1 MDPPI
6 EIEDSPDQT
15 DYPIILVDVFKP
27 VEIDLPI
34 QTDEASREKRRNWV
48 DNIWNI
54 DSRKFPLLKYR
65 IRHGKDPKKDSVVW
79 KQQKV
84 ADILRKH
91 FSGLKAI
98 KTSKDPAPSVTI
110 KKEPDSTPPP
120 CQLEVEME
128 ALDAEF
134 RKPYSYNTVD
144 PAIQK
149 KDSNPSLK
157 RKSTSSTG
165 QVEPNAPPPPPK
177 VFKRKLKI
185 PKSEP
190 EPDNSK
196 IVLEPSDDEEQVDS
210 LKRKST
216 SSTGQLE
223 SNVPPKVFKRKLK
236 IPKSEP
242 EPDNSKIVLEPSDDE
257 EQVDYRKT
265 YVFPEDTSVNNPSK
279 PCSSTTGLRMTVET
293 SSCKRKVEA
302 TTTTPSISPPEQNVQ
317 LDSSDLRNTIDKKLR
332 EAKLQSMYVPKVT
345 PDVCT
350 VSNNIVTTEKTEYT
364 NTQRSAAYPPRQVER
379 THLSISDQDFH
390 DTCNVSR
397 YDPNVKYTK
406 TSPITLKR
414 GPGPYYQSKAPMYP
428 QSVPGKSS
436 IEFRNL
442 DITQQPHSAHSPI
455 RTPGNEWENS
465 KNSLD
470 QFSNRKGK
478 NLFSVPC
485 SQKSAKRDCLLC
497 PIKTKDMKKHTIL
510 NHLSNTWWGA
520 YGPYTCWRCQEFHPG
535 GDISTCGGQYKR
547 SDLPTFL
554 YRNECLESFLKED
567 LECTTDNELIHL
579 IRRNGLCDRSGSN
592 FSYLEE
598 GYLHEID
605 TNKRLSYMPIYS
617 ATKPTRVSELYHW
630 RTISE
635 IMKFSETRGVITGTI
650 CPSQPI
656 WLIDSM
662 VKLPEPYLKKKYRED
677 LSTFIK
683 ANSPFPN
690 KTISVITDVSGN
702 QLLDQEVLN
711 NIMADKNIKL
721 SVGISPKDAD
731 ICSNLHI
738 QTVERLLTEPK
749 SVSIGSTGLDSS
761 KAAPLATQESI
772 FTTMM
777 KIAKKTKKPIQI
789 FSKGSHVQTLRLMME
804 HLPKK
809 HKIHYSNPMLNY
821 NQATDFLHKFP
832 GSYIGIF
839 GRNVLVGDIG
849 HEMIQKLHLSRIIPA
864 SYAFMEPTDASLNRF
879 DLERIVIQIGII
891 KGVTRHEVAKNVRVN
906 IKNLYQF

>member
-27 VEIDLPI
+27 VKIDLPI

-54 DSRKFPLLKYR
+54 DSKKFPLLKYR

-91 FSGLKAI
+91 FSGLKAV
-98 KTSKDPAPSVTI
+98 KETKEPTPSVTI
-110 KKEPDSTPPP
+110 KKEPDPTPPP

-134 RKPYSYNTVD
+134 RKTYSYNTGD
-144 PAIQK
+144 PSIQK
-149 KDSNPSLK
+149 KDSKQSLK

-165 QVEPNAPPPPPK
+165 QVDSKAP
-177 VFKRKLKI
+177 
-185 PKSEP
+185 S
-190 EPDNSK
+190 
-196 IVLEPSDDEEQVDS
+196 
-210 LKRKST
+210 
-216 SSTGQLE
+216 
-223 SNVPPKVFKRKLK
+223 KVFKRKLK

-265 YVFPEDTSVNNPSK
+265 YVFPEDSSVNDPNK

-293 SSCKRKVEA
+293 SSCKRNVEA
-302 TTTTPSISPPEQNVQ
+302 TTTSEHSTPSIPPPKQNVQ
-317 LDSSDLRNTIDKKLR
+317 LDSSDLRNTIDKRLR

-345 PDVCT
+345 PDVCIVSTHTPTQT
-350 VSNNIVTTEKTEYT
+350 VITEKTEYT
-364 NTQRSAAYPPRQVER
+364 NTQRSAACHPRQVER
-379 THLSISDQDFH
+379 PHLSGSYQDNP

-397 YDPNVKYTK
+397 YDPNVQYTK
-406 TSPITLKR
+406 TSPIILKR
-414 GPGPYYQSKAPMYP
+414 DPGPYYQPKAQTFTQP
-428 QSVPGKSS
+428 VLGESS
-436 IEFRNL
+436 AEFRNFG
-442 DITQQPHSAHSPI
+442 TSQQPHSAHSPI

-478 NLFSVPC
+478 NLFSAPC

-598 GYLHEID
+598 GFLHEID
-605 TNKRLSYMPIYS
+605 SNKRLCYMPIYS

-630 RTISE
+630 RTIAE

-662 VKLPEPYLKKKYRED
+662 VKLPGPYLKKQYRED

-702 QLLDQEVLN
+702 QLLDQKVLN
-711 NIMADKNIKL
+711 NIMADKDIKL

-777 KIAKKTKKPIQI
+777 KIAKKTKKPIRI

-809 HKIHYSNPMLNY
+809 HKIHYSNPMLTY
-821 NQATDFLHKFP
+821 NQAIDFLHKFP

-864 SYAFMEPTDASLNRF
+864 SYAFMESNDAFLNRF

-891 KGVTRHEVAKNVRVN
+891 KGVSRHEVAKNVRVN